1 MGWLFSWLP
10 LWVAYLPAVALSP
23 IYYLHFNPARYGT
36 RLAMARMGLQL
47 PGWRGLFAYAN
58 YALTLVDRYYIQAGR
73 RTVSVEGP
81 DGTAASLAPL
91 EDFLRK
97 ADRLVLLGS
106 HCGALEL
113 AAPAMEAAGRR
124 VRAVAVADPGA
135 ALLLRGVG
143 DVSEGVGVASR
154 TIVADGTMES
164 GLRMLGALRDGDAL
178 SFKADRV
185 LPGNE
190 DKSDPVD
197 LFGTSVPLPRG
208 PFEVARLGKASI
220 VSLDV
225 FRVGP
230 CRFRILFE
238 VLTASARDHDVPA
251 ALVAYASA
259 LERRIA
265 RYPHHWFNF
274 FPYWP
279 EDEEALAHHH
289 QTVPPWMRVGVRT
302 LGASLLCGLI
312 LAALSHSAPGTPGL
326 PWWVGDWRAG
336 GAIALASGAFAGL
349 LGGLWGAAS
358 DRWGR
363 WNPQAWVTG
372 LLGPVFVVA
381 PVFLPP
387 ALASPALKAAAVAAL
402 VLGWLALW
410 RPRFG
415 APGSFGIRP
424 TESAAIPGP

>member
-1 MGWLFSWLP
+1 MGVKAPTPRKDPLDRSRPAGPWRLVGSGPRWGLWFMGWLFSWLP

-208 PFEVARLGKASI
+208 RLRSRGSGRRLLSPWTCFGWVRA
-220 VSLDV
+220 
-225 FRVGP
+225 
-230 CRFRILFE
+230 
-238 VLTASARDHDVPA
+238 ASAFSSRSLPRRRGITTSRPPSSPMHRRSNA
-251 ALVAYASA
+251 ASPGIPTTGSTSSPTGPRMKRHWPITTRRFHPGCESASA
-259 LERRIA
+259 
-265 RYPHHWFNF
+265 P
-274 FPYWP
+274 
-279 EDEEALAHHH
+279 LA
-289 QTVPPWMRVGVRT
+289 
-302 LGASLLCGLI
+302 
-312 LAALSHSAPGTPGL
+312 
-326 PWWVGDWRAG
+326 
-336 GAIALASGAFAGL
+336 
-349 LGGLWGAAS
+349 
-358 DRWGR
+358 
-363 WNPQAWVTG
+363 
-372 LLGPVFVVA
+372 
-381 PVFLPP
+381 
-387 ALASPALKAAAVAAL
+387 
-402 VLGWLALW
+402 
-410 RPRFG
+410 PRFCV
-415 APGSFGIRP
+415 AS
-424 TESAAIPGP
+424 SWLH